1 MKECIKLLLYM
12 FIALVFSYFL
22 VDSFKIIEGKK
33 NKSKTDTSATT
44 SDASATEFQETQSI
58 NSSNYEAANAAILED
73 VLKYNASINES
84 QVTAAQLCCDPSS
97 VPKYPIPV
105 CMFQIS
111 DPSIPTYAD
120 LDAKCDAVNN
130 IINFYNPTYTT
141 LRNRCLYPAV
151 KKNKID
157 ESAVTTLP
165 ELYGCPSGGTLT
177 SNICLTSGN
186 PCPKENQFTP
196 VSISYPVPAISTVT
210 TIDGAYTFNS
220 DTINGDVSFNDA
232 YQEMVS
238 APLLL

>member
-1 MKECIKLLLYM
+1 MKDSIKLLLYI
-12 FIALVFSYFL
+12 FITLAFSYFL

-33 NKSKTDTSATT
+33 NKNNTDDSGTT
-44 SDASATEFQETQSI
+44 SDASATAFQETQSTKT
-58 NSSNYEAANAAILED
+58 SNYEEVNANILED
-73 VLKYNASINES
+73 ALKYNASINES

-105 CMFQIS
+105 CMYQIS

-130 IINFYNPTYTT
+130 IINYYNPTYTT
-141 LRNRCLYPAV
+141 LRDRCLYPAV

-165 ELYGCPSGGTLT
+165 ELYGCPSGGILT
-177 SNICLTSGN
+177 SNICLSSGN
-186 PCPKENQFTP
+186 ACPKQNKFTP
-196 VSISYPVPAISTVT
+196 VSISYPVPVITSVT
-210 TIDGAYTFNS
+210 TINGAYTYNT

-232 YQEMVS
+232 YQEILS